1 MYDFYSKT
9 LTEPGVF
16 PLVLQDDELG
26 WQLAADYCVE
36 DDKFILFVN
45 GRAFLTL
52 PYKASLDTTVP
63 QSIESGK
70 ITLNGVQVH
79 SGFKQYTEETF
90 FEWLDEHDIESV
102 TEAIIGSNFACSSS
116 AALNSV
122 FDDLGRYIIEEEGL
136 KKLTFGGFA
145 DKNNLEEWPLS
156 QLLIKSPNLEELTID
171 YLEETTGENI
181 ISILEFAGKAVTNS
195 SCLHT
200 LYIDYTC
207 SSAEDGDKLMKVLAD
222 HHIDWLQN
230 ITIIEE
236 YPWFENDRDGCMVPL
251 LVLLARQTS
260 LKTLKM
266 YNNLSDAQKDQIRKV
281 VSENAPE
288 CTMDGEIKV
297 VAKKGK

>member
-26 WQLAADYCVE
+26 WQLAADYGVE

-156 QLLIKSPNLEELTID
+156 QLLIKSPNLEELKID
-171 YLEETTGENI
+171 YLEETTPENI
-181 ISILEFAGKAVTNS
+181 I
-195 SCLHT
+195 
-200 LYIDYTC
+200 
-207 SSAEDGDKLMKVLAD
+207 
-222 HHIDWLQN
+222 
-230 ITIIEE
+230 
-236 YPWFENDRDGCMVPL
+236 
-251 LVLLARQTS
+251 
-260 LKTLKM
+260 
-266 YNNLSDAQKDQIRKV
+266 
-281 VSENAPE
+281 
-288 CTMDGEIKV
+288 
-297 VAKKGK
+297 